1 MNILYFEDNAN
12 IYELTD
18 IQQMLKDK
26 LEGETIFL
34 PNNTHLMVDVNA
46 EVLFRL
52 QEQLYAALEEIRVTR
67 PEEYEAAR
75 KLSYGNKLI
84 EKMKE
89 INSRNLTK
97 K

>member
-75 KLSYGNKLI
+75 ELSYSNKLVK
-84 EKMKE
+84 KMKE